1 MIFQLDHTT
10 DFPDPRYGH
19 PSGFYAVGGDITPEM
34 LSKAYPM
41 GIFPYF
47 SFRMEPV
54 IWWAPQERFVI
65 HADEIHISHSMRNMI
80 NKRRYR
86 CTINEAFADVIA
98 GCACADDRISED
110 NAWLGPELLD
120 TWMEL
125 NEMAMPKAWKYG
137 TLTNWSEA
145 CMDLYV
151 AAHSSETACS
161 PSSRVLQ
168 SSPSSTL
175 PTISGRRKAESS
187 TASSKPR
194 TSSPW
199 VRVISHMTPISPT
212 PSLPIHSYG
221 RKTLAHKILT
231 FNKILKPRAVKREH
245 AVLGYD

>member
-34 LSKAYPM
+34 LAKAYPM

-125 NEMAMPKAWKYG
+125 NEMGHAKSVEVWDSDELVGGLYG
-137 TLTNWSEA
+137 FVCGRAFIGDSMFSLIPSASKLALIHLADHIRSQEGGIIDCQLETPHLKSMGARYISYDAYLANTL
-145 CMDLYV
+145 
-151 AAHSSETACS
+151 S
-161 PSSRVLQ
+161 PDPLLW
-168 SSPSSTL
+168 P
-175 PTISGRRKAESS
+175 
-187 TASSKPR
+187 
-194 TSSPW
+194 
-199 VRVISHMTPISPT
+199 
-212 PSLPIHSYG
+212 
-221 RKTLAHKILT
+221 
-231 FNKILKPRAVKREH
+231 
-245 AVLGYD
+245 